1 MKTKEQDE
9 PRSAIGIQRS
19 EILTQP
25 RASRGASFQKERLV
39 SQIPKNLEKD
49 KKRQSMHTTQHSWGT
64 LRQSVKLERRVPQ
77 GM

>member
-9 PRSAIGIQRS
+9 PRSAIGIQRC
-19 EILTQP
+19 EILAQP

-49 KKRQSMHTTQHSWGT
+49 EKRQSMHTTQHSWGDIEAV
-64 LRQSVKLERRVPQ
+64 S
-77 GM
+77 

>member
-9 PRSAIGIQRS
+9 PRSATGIQRT
-19 EILTQP
+19 EILSQP

-39 SQIPKNLEKD
+39 SQIPNGRKMRKG
-49 KKRQSMHTTQHSWGT
+49 SVHTIQHSWGT
-64 LRQSVKLERRVPQ
+64 LRQSVKLERRVSQ